1 MNLNA
6 KTSSGNTALHTA
18 AKNGQLEIVKYLVEK
33 ANKAR
38 NYNQAKYAMLD
49 K

>member
-18 AKNGQLEIVKYLVEK
+18 AKNGHLSIVRYLVED
-33 ANKAR
+33 ANKIRHMRQAR
-38 NYNQAKYAMLD
+38 YNMLE